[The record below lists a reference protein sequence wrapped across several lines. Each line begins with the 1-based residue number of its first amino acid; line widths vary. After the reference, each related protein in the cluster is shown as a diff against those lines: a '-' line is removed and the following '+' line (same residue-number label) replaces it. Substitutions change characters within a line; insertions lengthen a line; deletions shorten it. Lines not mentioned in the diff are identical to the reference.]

1 MQFDQSTRREF
12 ITLLGGAAAAWPL
25 AARAQQMKIPVIGF
39 LNSAS
44 PEVYAIRLRAFRQ
57 GLGEIG
63 YVEGHNVAIEYR
75 WAEGQYDRLST
86 FAADLVRRQVGA
98 IFVTGIPATAAA
110 KAANPGGA
118 TDQVRSGHQF
128 NNRESAWAESLR
140 IVPIARRWGDR
151 VKRREF
157 ITLLGGAA
165 AVWPLAAR
173 AQQPVM
179 PVIGF
184 LDSRPSDVISDRL
197 RAFRQ
202 GLKDTGYV
210 EGENVAIIQRFAE
223 NQVDRLPEL
232 ATDLVRRQVAVMIA
246 TGVGAFVAKAATA
259 TIPIVFVAAEDPVR
273 LGLVAN
279 IARPG
284 GNLTGINLFNAEL
297 VAKRLDLLRELV
309 PRAARVAVLVNPAD
323 GASTETTVRD
333 ATAAARAIGLQ
344 IQILNAD
351 TGREIDSAFETM
363 AHDGYA
369 ALFVGASPYLSGR
382 RVQLAQL
389 AAFNRLPATYSNREY
404 VDVGGLVSYG
414 TSIADAL
421 RQVGVYAGRILK
433 GAKPAD
439 LPVVQ
444 ASKFELVINANTARM
459 LGLIVPDKLLVAADE
474 VIE

>member
-1 MQFDQSTRREF
+1 M
-12 ITLLGGAAAAWPL
+12 
-25 AARAQQMKIPVIGF
+25 
-39 LNSAS
+39 
-44 PEVYAIRLRAFRQ
+44 
-57 GLGEIG
+57 
-63 YVEGHNVAIEYR
+63 
-75 WAEGQYDRLST
+75 
-86 FAADLVRRQVGA
+86 
-98 IFVTGIPATAAA
+98 
-110 KAANPGGA
+110 
-118 TDQVRSGHQF
+118 
-128 NNRESAWAESLR
+128 
-140 IVPIARRWGDR
+140 
-151 VKRREF
+151 KRREF

-165 AVWPLAAR
+165 ATWPLAAR
-173 AQQPVM
+173 AQQAAM

-184 LDSRPSDVISDRL
+184 LDSRLSDVISDRL

-202 GLKDTGYV
+202 GLKDSGYV
-210 EGENVAIIQRFAE
+210 EGENVAIIQRFAD

-232 ATDLVRRQVAVMIA
+232 AADLVRRQVAVVIA

-259 TIPIVFVAAEDPVR
+259 TIPIVFVTAEDPVR

-284 GNLTGINLFNAEL
+284 GNLTGINLFNTEL

-309 PRAARVAVLVNPAD
+309 PRAARIAVLVSPSD
-323 GASTETTVRD
+323 GGSTETTVRD

-344 IQILNAD
+344 IQIFNAG

-363 AHDGYA
+363 ARDRYA
-369 ALFVGASPYLSGR
+369 ALFVGASPYLAGR

-404 VDVGGLVSYG
+404 VDVGGLISYG
-414 TSIADAL
+414 TSISDAL

-433 GAKPAD
+433 GTKPAD
-439 LPVVQ
+439 LPVMQ

-459 LGLIVPDKLLVAADE
+459 LGLSVPDRLLALADE